1 MTTTTHNLTDNN
13 TTLSVLFLNMNGM
26 SEEKKKKQG
35 FPNPH

>member
-13 TTLSVLFLNMNGM
+13 TTLSVLFLNMNVM
-26 SEEKKKKQG
+26 SAEKKKKQG